1 MEHVFRH
8 RSIFPDR
15 DLYSEKYMLLFKK
28 REKPVFAKDHSYN
41 LREHLNICF
50 VNGNYTD
57 LKCNLNGLQR
67 GQFIGTREVVP
78 RPEKGDLLATDFS
91 LQVEEDWSGGLPAKL
106 DDKHPKV
113 SFNVKKFVHDD
124 SFEVWSHVKLSA
136 FTDYD
141 RVKMSVYVTDIKGIR
156 TKVGSAR
163 SLHTIISPGYALA
176 AWLPLI
182 CKAPANTTW
191 QVVVESTMA
200 CGPIYVDKPILVKDP
215 LWSRSRFKKL

>member
-1 MEHVFRH
+1 V
-8 RSIFPDR
+8 I
-15 DLYSEKYMLLFKK
+15 KK
-28 REKPVFAKDHSYN
+28 NHPYN
-41 LREHLNICF
+41 LREHINVCF

-78 RPEKGDLLATDFS
+78 RPKKGDLLATDFS

-106 DDKHPKV
+106 DDKHLKV
-113 SFNVKKFVHDD
+113 SFNVNKFVYDD

-136 FTDYD
+136 FADYD
-141 RVKMSVYVTDIKGIR
+141 RVKMSVYVTDIKGVR

-191 QVVVESTMA
+191 QVVVEATVGREA
-200 CGPIYVDKPILVKDP
+200 IYVDKPILVKDP